1 MPGELGSRD
10 EERREDL
17 PGATAKLDADPAT
30 LSGGVDALPH
40 AVPEHE
46 TPETLEG
53 LVGGAVAT
61 ERPDVDVIEEET
73 LPRLSWANI
82 SAGGDDGPRGL
93 P

>member
-1 MPGELGSRD
+1 MARATKNVVRIFPG
-10 EERREDL
+10 RRRNWMQ
-17 PGATAKLDADPAT
+17 TQQT
-30 LSGGVDALPH
+30 LSAGVDALPH
-40 AVPEHE
+40 AVPENE

-73 LPRLSWANI
+73 LPRLPWANI
-82 SAGGDDGPRGL
+82 SVGDDDGPRGL